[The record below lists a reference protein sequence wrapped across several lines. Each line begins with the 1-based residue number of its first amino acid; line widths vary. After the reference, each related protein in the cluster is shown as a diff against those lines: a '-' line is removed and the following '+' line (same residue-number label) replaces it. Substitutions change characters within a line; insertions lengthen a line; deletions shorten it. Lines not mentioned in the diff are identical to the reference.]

1 MFLVPPEIHVLQD
14 RQMISRGELIM
25 LDCKILS
32 GIPTPKILWYKDG
45 REIRSDRYM
54 VIQEGRLTIRVIYF
68 YKK

>member
-1 MFLVPPEIHVLQD
+1 
-14 RQMISRGELIM
+14 M

-32 GIPTPKILWYKDG
+32 GIPTPKISWYKDG

-68 YKK
+68 FKN